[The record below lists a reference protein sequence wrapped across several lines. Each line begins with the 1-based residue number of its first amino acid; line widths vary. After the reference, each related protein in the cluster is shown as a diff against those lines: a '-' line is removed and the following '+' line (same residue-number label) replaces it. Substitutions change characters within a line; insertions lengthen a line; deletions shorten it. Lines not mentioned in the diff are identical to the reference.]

1 MSEPMPAP
9 WGTAAVLPL
18 HADRPGTYAD
28 AVEAYL
34 RSAGIGA
41 SSKRIYR
48 ISLLSWAWLATG
60 QQPPLG
66 RDRRGATPPAVA
78 FTALGET
85 NGTTAAAD
93 VLAEAF
99 AQRARLVDADTVNRE
114 LSVMKAAIAWWRGRG
129 WLASNPIIG
138 IERRPAPPDRT
149 RALSREQ
156 IAALFALR
164 VPLRE
169 RTLWK
174 ALYET
179 CARAEEILCL
189 DVEDLLLADKRGRV
203 TSKGGAI
210 DWVHWQSG
218 TAQLLPRLLKGRTRG
233 PVFLTDRRAPARTP
247 NGDVC
252 PVTGRAR
259 LSYRRA
265 AELFETLTRPL
276 AHPGVTDPAELER
289 RGGWTL
295 HQLRHSSLTH
305 EAEDGTNTP
314 TLLARSRHA
323 SVRSLERYAKPGVD
337 AVAAHVAGRDPAA
350 RRRPR

>member
-1 MSEPMPAP
+1 MSEPAPAP

-18 HADRPGTYAD
+18 HADRPAAYAD

-34 RSAGIGA
+34 RSAGIGT
-41 SSKRIYR
+41 SSRRVYR

-66 RDRRGATPPAVA
+66 RDRRGASPPAAA
-78 FTALGET
+78 FAALDDP
-85 NGTTAAAD
+85 TAAEA
-93 VLAEAF
+93 LAEAF
-99 AQRARLVDADTVNRE
+99 ARRARLVDADTVNRE
-114 LSVMKAAIAWWRGRG
+114 LSVMKAAIAWWRQRG
-129 WLASNPIIG
+129 WLASNPVIG

-156 IAALFALR
+156 IAALFTAKA
-164 VPLRE
+164 PLRE

-189 DVEDLLLADKRGRV
+189 DVEDVLLADKRGRV
-203 TSKGGAI
+203 VSKGGTI

-218 TAQLLPRLLKGRTRG
+218 TAQLLPRLLKGRARG
-233 PVFLTDRRAPARTP
+233 PVFLTDRRASARTP
-247 NGDVC
+247 SGDIC

-276 AHPGVTDPAELER
+276 AHPGITDPAALET

-323 SVRSLERYAKPGVD
+323 SVRSLERYARPGVD
-337 AVAAHVAGRDPAA
+337 AVAEHVAARDPL
-350 RRRPR
+350 RRGGRGRA